1 MGDREAQRDAQ
12 RRMDT
17 AARGG
22 RYRIGVDLGGTKIEA
37 ALMSPDG
44 EIVETR
50 RVPTPQGD
58 YSGTLA
64 AIRELVGALEV
75 SLAAPARVGVGM
87 PGAMSPH
94 TGTVQNANS
103 VVLNQRA
110 LDSDLSALLERPVRL
125 ANDADCFA
133 LSEATDGAAAGA
145 GTVFG
150 VILGTG
156 VGGGVVVRGQLL
168 AGPNAIAG
176 EWGHNPLPGS
186 EVEGASAPMCWCG
199 RRGCIETY
207 LSGPGMAADFWR
219 AENAS
224 KTMLEVA
231 GQAGVIEKRS
241 PDAEQILRLA
251 ETGHAGALQCVN
263 RYIDRL
269 ARALSM
275 VINILDPDV
284 IVLGGGLSNISRLYE
299 DVPAR
304 WSDIIFAPAVRTR
317 LVPPAY
323 GDASG
328 VRGAAW
334 LWPAEE

>member
-1 MGDREAQRDAQ
+1 MGDRPAHFGSHGRTHAP
-12 RRMDT
+12 
-17 AARGG
+17 ARGA

-44 EIVETR
+44 AIVESR

-58 YSGTLA
+58 YTGTLA
-64 AIRELVGALEV
+64 AIRDLVNALEAP
-75 SLAAPARVGVGM
+75 LTAPARVGVGM

-110 LDSDLSALLERPVRL
+110 LDTDLSTLLERPVRF
-125 ANDADCFA
+125 ANDADCFV

-176 EWGHNPLPGS
+176 EWGHNPMPGS
-186 EVEGASAPMCWCG
+186 EADGMAAPICWCG

-207 LSGPGMAADFWR
+207 LSGPGMAADFLRVAAASSEIVQGAMQAR
-219 AENAS
+219 AA
-224 KTMLEVA
+224 
-231 GQAGVIEKRS
+231 EKSS
-241 PDAEQILRLA
+241 PDAQEILCLA
-251 ETGHAGALQCVN
+251 QAGHVGALQCVN
-263 RYIDRL
+263 RYTDRL
-269 ARALSM
+269 ARTLSV

-284 IVLGGGLSNISRLYE
+284 IVLGGGLSNISCLYE

-304 WSDIIFAPAVRTR
+304 WSATIFAPAVRTR

-334 LWPAEE
+334 LWPPGD